1 MKHTKNMV
9 INNTVESRELSLF
22 ADNESTIYPF
32 IVDAV
37 RKCAKHY
44 KRGDFDAT
52 KAIDAFYPAANYAA
66 RLYTA
71 RFGSG
76 TMIFDVTARYT
87 AANDLLRVHMDNI
100 IENDY

>member
-1 MKHTKNMV
+1 MV